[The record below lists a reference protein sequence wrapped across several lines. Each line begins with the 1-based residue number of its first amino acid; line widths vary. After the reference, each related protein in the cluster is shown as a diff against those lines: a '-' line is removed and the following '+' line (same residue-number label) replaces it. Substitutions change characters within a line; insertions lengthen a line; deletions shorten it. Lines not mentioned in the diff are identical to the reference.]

1 VRPEV
6 VLKFAICFALIAITF
21 AVFEQTLGHE
31 FVNYDD
37 PIYVS
42 ENPRI
47 HEGLNGQSVAWA
59 FTHSHSHNWHPLT
72 TMSHMLDW
80 QMFGA
85 KAGLHHLLN
94 VFLHCANAVLLF
106 LLLQQ
111 LTGSMWRSAFVAG
124 VFAIHPLHVES
135 VAWVAERKDVLSG
148 FFFFLTLIAYVA
160 YARKPNI
167 GRYLMMSILF
177 ACGLMSKPMLVT
189 LPAIL
194 LLLDYWPLNRF
205 EKLSATKLVIEKVPL
220 LILSIGSAVATL
232 IAQRGDI
239 VQISH
244 LPLSWR
250 ATNALSVY
258 LIYVWQMIW
267 PAKLATIYP
276 HPGRLPIWEAV
287 GAAALLGLMTIAVVV
302 LRKRRPY
309 LVTGWFWYLVMLVP
323 VIGLVQVGSQAHADR
338 YTYLPQIGLYIAIT
352 WAVVGSFPYRREVLA
367 AAGSIVIALF
377 AWRAAIQTS
386 YWHDTERLWNRTFAV
401 TGRNDIVHFN
411 YGQFLLKTHRLDEA
425 ISQFEIVLATHP
437 SDPDL
442 NFQLGY
448 LFFLKKDFD
457 LAIQHNAM
465 ALKMKPADPE
475 IETNLANALLENGR
489 GEEAIEHYRS
499 VLQNRPSSARV
510 HYNLAIA
517 LHRLGHLPEAIIHYK
532 ETLAIDRDYPD
543 ADYHLSEALLQN
555 GQSDEA
561 KAHLGRH
568 YDFFPKSE
576 FDLSSQHRESVSK
589 GEGSEEETDLANTLL
604 ENGRGE
610 EAVEHYRN
618 VVRQQPNSALA
629 HYNLAVGLHR
639 LGHLSEAIAH
649 YREALRIDPNY
660 PDAAQFLSDAVRQ
673 SGQPEKQ

>member
-1 VRPEV
+1 TW
-6 VLKFAICFALIAITF
+6 I
-21 AVFEQTLGHE
+21 
-31 FVNYDD
+31 
-37 PIYVS
+37 
-42 ENPRI
+42 
-47 HEGLNGQSVAWA
+47 
-59 FTHSHSHNWHPLT
+59 
-72 TMSHMLDW
+72 SHMLDCQLW
-80 QMFGA
+80 DLSPG
-85 KAGLHHLLN
+85 GHHLTSLLLHIAN
-94 VFLHCANAVLLF
+94 VILLF
-106 LLLQQ
+106 LFLMRM
-111 LTGSMWRSAFVAG
+111 TGERWRSGFVAAL
-124 VFAIHPLHVES
+124 FAWHPLHVES

-205 EKLSATKLVIEKVPL
+205 EKLSATKLVVEKVPL

-386 YWHDTERLWNRTFAV
+386 YWHDTERLWNHTFAV
-401 TGRNDIVHFN
+401 TGRNDIAHFN
-411 YGQFLLKTHRLDEA
+411 FGEFLLNRHRLDEA
-425 ISQFEIVLATHP
+425 IAQFQIPLASNPT
-437 SDPDL
+437 DPDV
-442 NFQLGY
+442 NFQLG
-448 LFFLKKDFD
+448 
-457 LAIQHNAM
+457 
-465 ALKMKPADPE
+465 
-475 IETNLANALLENGR
+475 
-489 GEEAIEHYRS
+489 S
-499 VLQNRPSSARV
+499 
-510 HYNLAIA
+510 
-517 LHRLGHLPEAIIHYK
+517 
-532 ETLAIDRDYPD
+532 
-543 ADYHLSEALLQN
+543 
-555 GQSDEA
+555 
-561 KAHLGRH
+561 
-568 YDFFPKSE
+568 
-576 FDLSSQHRESVSK
+576 
-589 GEGSEEETDLANTLL
+589 
-604 ENGRGE
+604 
-610 EAVEHYRN
+610 
-618 VVRQQPNSALA
+618 
-629 HYNLAVGLHR
+629 
-639 LGHLSEAIAH
+639 
-649 YREALRIDPNY
+649 
-660 PDAAQFLSDAVRQ
+660 
-673 SGQPEKQ
+673 